1 MAAAQFVLK
10 ILLLWNLIAIVSS
23 RQIISPVAFIGR
35 SSISSFSPSVNQY
48 ERSHYNR
55 KHDVP
60 CPVIAMAIGPEDD
73 NEEDGTIDEKL
84 NTFLDKP
91 FFDPDSPSNTDNWFA
106 NLVKNDYESAE
117 SLYVGVIMIFGVIVS
132 QELLRIVKYGSPF
145 GSGGGNLF

>member
-1 MAAAQFVLK
+1 M
-10 ILLLWNLIAIVSS
+10 
-23 RQIISPVAFIGR
+23 
-35 SSISSFSPSVNQY
+35 
-48 ERSHYNR
+48 
-55 KHDVP
+55 P